1 MANNE
6 GGKKNIPIS
15 TIPTSKLTVI
25 LNNFMVNTVNHLNKL
40 STNVDE
46 QLSEFDKKMNDLEI
60 MTSLF
65 EAKLESLPDEI
76 KSTYPPLQECNLDDV
91 NPVFSINNANP
102 NPPPSGQNTN
112 EQEKKEEGQN
122 EGENKENPIEG
133 ETKEGENKGGENKEE
148 ENKGEENK
156 EEENKEEL
164 SPEDDLNQFL
174 EKNNT
179 FQTLYKMLKVG
190 VPIVGVKQKAQLN
203 GFNMDIFDELVEK
216 AKKVH
221 SNIH

>member
-76 KSTYPPLQECNLDDV
+76 KSTFPPLQECNLDDV

-102 NPPPSGQNTN
+102 NPPPSGQNAN

-122 EGENKENPIEG
+122 EGENKENPAEG
-133 ETKEGENKGGENKEE
+133 ETKEGENKEE
-148 ENKGEENK
+148 EKKEDENK

-164 SPEDDLNQFL
+164 SPEEDLNKFL
-174 EKNNT
+174 EKNSS
-179 FQTLYKMLKVG
+179 FQTLFKMLKVG
-190 VPIVGVKQKAQLN
+190 VPIIGVKQKAQLN
-203 GFNMDIFDELVEK
+203 GFNMDIFNEMVAK
-216 AKKVH
+216 AQKVH

>member
-6 GGKKNIPIS
+6 GKKNIPIS

-25 LNNFMVNTVNHLNKL
+25 LNNFIVNTVNHLNKL

-91 NPVFSINNANP
+91 NPVFSVNNAIE
-102 NPPPSGQNTN
+102 NPPPSGDQKANEN
-112 EQEKKEEGQN
+112 EQEKKEEVQN
-122 EGENKENPIEG
+122 EGESKENPADE
-133 ETKEGENKGGENKEE
+133 EKKEE
-148 ENKGEENK
+148 EGGNEAGGNA
-156 EEENKEEL
+156 EEENKEL
-164 SPEDDLNQFL
+164 SPEEDLQKFL
-174 EKNNT
+174 DNNDT
-179 FQTLYKMLKVG
+179 FRELFKMLKVG
-190 VPIVGVKQKAQLN
+190 VPIIGVKQKAALN
-203 GFNMDIFDELVEK
+203 GYDMELFEEMIEK
-216 AKKVH
+216 AQKVY
-221 SNIH
+221 SSIQ

>member
-76 KSTYPPLQECNLDDV
+76 KSTFPPLQECNLDDV

-102 NPPPSGQNTN
+102 NPPPSGQNAN

-122 EGENKENPIEG
+122 EGENKENPAEG
-133 ETKEGENKGGENKEE
+133 ETKEGENKEE
-148 ENKGEENK
+148 EKKEDENK

-164 SPEDDLNQFL
+164 SPEEDLNKFL
-174 EKNNT
+174 EKNSS
-179 FQTLYKMLKVG
+179 FQTLFKMLKVG
-190 VPIVGVKQKAQLN
+190 VPIIGVKQKAQLN
-203 GFNMDIFDELVEK
+203 GFNMDIFNELVAK
-216 AKKVH
+216 AQKVH
-221 SNIH
+221 SNIQ

>member
-6 GGKKNIPIS
+6 GKKNIPIS

-25 LNNFMVNTVNHLNKL
+25 LNNFIVNTVNHLNKL

-91 NPVFSINNANP
+91 NPVFSVNNAME
-102 NPPPSGQNTN
+102 NPPPSGDQKANEN

-122 EGENKENPIEG
+122 EGESKENPTE
-133 ETKEGENKGGENKEE
+133 EEKKEE
-148 ENKGEENK
+148 EGGNEAGGNA
-156 EEENKEEL
+156 EEENKEL
-164 SPEDDLNQFL
+164 SPEEDLQKFL
-174 EKNNT
+174 DNNDT
-179 FQTLYKMLKVG
+179 FKELFKMLKVG
-190 VPIVGVKQKAQLN
+190 VPIIGVKQKATLN
-203 GFNMDIFDELVEK
+203 GFDMDLFNEMIEK
-216 AKKVH
+216 AQKVY
-221 SNIH
+221 SSIQ

>member
-6 GGKKNIPIS
+6 GKKNIPIS

-25 LNNFMVNTVNHLNKL
+25 LNNFIVNTVNHLNKL
-40 STNVDE
+40 SSNVDE

-91 NPVFSINNANP
+91 NPVFSVNNAME
-102 NPPPSGQNTN
+102 NPPPSGDQKANEN

-122 EGENKENPIEG
+122 EGESKENPTE
-133 ETKEGENKGGENKEE
+133 EEKKEE
-148 ENKGEENK
+148 EGGNEAGGNA
-156 EEENKEEL
+156 EEENKEL
-164 SPEDDLNQFL
+164 SPEEDLQKFL
-174 EKNNT
+174 DNNDT
-179 FQTLYKMLKVG
+179 FRELFKMLKVG
-190 VPIVGVKQKAQLN
+190 VPIIGVKQKASLN
-203 GFNMDIFDELVEK
+203 GYDMDLFDEMIEK
-216 AKKVH
+216 AQKVY
-221 SNIH
+221 SSIQ

>member
-76 KSTYPPLQECNLDDV
+76 KSTFPPLQECNLDDV

-102 NPPPSGQNTN
+102 NPPPSGQNAN

-122 EGENKENPIEG
+122 EGENKENPAEG
-133 ETKEGENKGGENKEE
+133 ETKEGENEE
-148 ENKGEENK
+148 EEKKEDENK

-164 SPEDDLNQFL
+164 SPEEDLNKFL
-174 EKNNT
+174 EKNSS
-179 FQTLYKMLKVG
+179 FQTLFKMLKVG
-190 VPIVGVKQKAQLN
+190 VPIIGVKQKAQLN
-203 GFNMDIFDELVEK
+203 GFNMDIFNEMVAK
-216 AKKVH
+216 AQKVH